1 MLETTLIVLLLL
13 ALVGLSFY
21 AGHQFAI
28 PRVTESLLTIL
39 KEDNIIRFV
48 EKPDGEIEVYSGYKF
63 YNGDTQ

>member
-1 MLETTLIVLLLL
+1 VLETTLIVLLLL

>member
-1 MLETTLIVLLLL
+1 MLETTLIVVLLL
-13 ALVGLSFY
+13 ALVALSFY

-48 EKPDGEIEVYSGYKF
+48 EKADGEIEVYSGYKF
-63 YNGDTQ
+63 YNGDSK

>member
-1 MLETTLIVLLLL
+1 MLEATLIGVLLL
-13 ALVGLSFY
+13 ALVGFSFY

-48 EKPDGEIEVYSGYKF
+48 EKADGEIEVYSGYKF
-63 YNGDTQ
+63 YNGDNE